1 MRRYESYIK
10 VLAAWNNVTK
20 SDADVLSAT
29 DLNLFD
35 KALCADSVGEEEEE
49 DGLKKSHSTPA
60 LAEMALPSVIKVKR
74 NISERRTYRR
84 PVIPRFN
91 KEAWKEN
98 KSLIF
103 HDVHF

>member
-1 MRRYESYIK
+1 MRRYESYIQ

-20 SDADVLSAT
+20 SDADALSAT

-35 KALCADSVGEEEEE
+35 KALCADSVGEDEDEEE

-91 KEAWKEN
+91 KEA
-98 KSLIF
+98 
-103 HDVHF
+103 

>member
-1 MRRYESYIK
+1 MRRYESYIQ
-10 VLAAWNNVTK
+10 VLAAWNDVTK

-35 KALCADSVGEEEEE
+35 KALCSDSVGEEEEE

-91 KEAWKEN
+91 KEAWKESE
-98 KSLIF
+98 SLII